1 MKKKMLVAVATVV
14 LVLSGGVLAVGM
26 NEPVSLGSSK
36 IAPLPPMEAEITFKT
51 FAGEGCGC
59 LPLDGSNI
67 SVYGLTT
74 DQVASNITDIDGVAK
89 LFLQFDHQFRV
100 TISHEDYVTVR
111 FDFWVVDDQEFTF
124 HLVEDEEESSASSSS
139 SLSVSRVSGRCSLQS
154 MQVE

>member
-26 NEPVSLGSSK
+26 SEPVSLGSSK
-36 IAPLPPMEAEITFKT
+36 TAPLPPMEAEITFKT

-74 DQVASNITDIDGVAK
+74 DQIASNITDIDGVAK
-89 LFLQFDHQFRV
+89 LFLQFDQQFRV
-100 TISHEDYVTVR
+100 TISHEDYQTVR
-111 FDFWVVDDQEFTF
+111 FDFWVIDDQEFTF
-124 HLVEDEEESSASSSS
+124 HLVEDEEESSAQSSS
-139 SLSVSRVSGRCSLQS
+139 SLSVSRVSGRSDLEL
-154 MQVE
+154 MRVN